1 MIGLT
6 LLVIAI
12 SGLVTTILVNKRIDK
27 LQNVVEY
34 LENDNKQLR
43 TQLGEDYTESTK
55 NFHTLNNKINHPQI
69 VLRPTKNMPVT
80 PIAARTQ
87 EYHSMLVLLNFV
99 CHNKIAN

>member
-27 LQNVVEY
+27 LQNTVEY

-55 NFHTLNNKINHPQI
+55 NFHTLNNKINQ
-69 VLRPTKNMPVT
+69 VTANNM
-80 PIAARTQ
+80 
-87 EYHSMLVLLNFV
+87 
-99 CHNKIAN
+99 NKINDVKTYADKTFIKKADNNQVTYNG

>member
-27 LQNVVEY
+27 LQNRVEY

-55 NFHTLNNKINHPQI
+55 NFHTLNNKINQ
-69 VLRPTKNMPVT
+69 VTANNM
-80 PIAARTQ
+80 
-87 EYHSMLVLLNFV
+87 
-99 CHNKIAN
+99 NKINDVKTYADKTFIKKADNNQVTYNG

>member
-1 MIGLT
+1 MIGLA

-34 LENDNKQLR
+34 LENDNKRLR

-55 NFHTLNNKINHPQI
+55 NFHILNNKINQ
-69 VLRPTKNMPVT
+69 VTANNM
-80 PIAARTQ
+80 
-87 EYHSMLVLLNFV
+87 
-99 CHNKIAN
+99 NKINEIKTYADKTFIKKADNNQVTYNG

>member
-27 LQNVVEY
+27 LQNRVEY

-55 NFHTLNNKINHPQI
+55 NFHTLNNKINQ
-69 VLRPTKNMPVT
+69 VTANNM
-80 PIAARTQ
+80 
-87 EYHSMLVLLNFV
+87 
-99 CHNKIAN
+99 NKINDVKTYADKTFIKKADNNQVIYNG

>member
-43 TQLGEDYTESTK
+43 TQLGEDY
-55 NFHTLNNKINHPQI
+55 KINDVKTYADKTFIKKADNNQ
-69 VLRPTKNMPVT
+69 VT
-80 PIAARTQ
+80 
-87 EYHSMLVLLNFV
+87 YNG
-99 CHNKIAN
+99 

>member
-55 NFHTLNNKINHPQI
+55 NFHTLNNKINQ
-69 VLRPTKNMPVT
+69 VTANNM
-80 PIAARTQ
+80 
-87 EYHSMLVLLNFV
+87 
-99 CHNKIAN
+99 NKINDVKTYADKTFIKKADSNQVTYNG

>member
-55 NFHTLNNKINHPQI
+55 NFHTLNNKINQ
-69 VLRPTKNMPVT
+69 VTANNM
-80 PIAARTQ
+80 
-87 EYHSMLVLLNFV
+87 
-99 CHNKIAN
+99 NKINDVKTYADKTFIKKADNNQVTYNG